1 MQNENDFGID
11 LGDLDLDF
19 DFGFTAVS
27 HETVTQSKE
36 QIEKVEA
43 KITESSGVVT
53 AELTPQLNALEA
65 KLQQLIT
72 LQTEKNE
79 DELEN
84 KKVQLESEYSGKM
97 KGLEKLTLPLLYNLL
112 KTSDEPYIHWPDR
125 KQIIE
130 TQIRKILGIT
140 RNS

>member
-1 MQNENDFGID
+1 MENENDFGID
-11 LGDLDLDF
+11 LSDLDLDF

-36 QIEKVEA
+36 QIEKVEQ
-43 KITESSGVVT
+43 KITESSGAVT
-53 AELTPQLNALEA
+53 AELTTQLNALES

-84 KKVQLESEYSGKM
+84 KKVQLETEYSGKM

-112 KTSDEPYIHWPDR
+112 KTSDEPYILWPNR

>member
-1 MQNENDFGID
+1 MDNEFGLD

-27 HETVTQSKE
+27 EESVTQSRS
-36 QIEKVEA
+36 QIDKVEQ
-43 KITESSGVVT
+43 KITESSGAVT
-53 AELTPQLNALEA
+53 AELTTQLNVLES

-72 LQTEKNE
+72 
-79 DELEN
+79 LEN
-84 KKVQLESEYSGKM
+84 KKVQLETEYSGKM
-97 KGLEKLTLPLLYNLL
+97 KDLEKLTLPLLYNLL
-112 KTSDEPYIHWPDR
+112 KTSDEPYIHWPNR

-140 RNS
+140 RNN

>member
-79 DELEN
+79 DEIEN
-84 KKVQLESEYSGKM
+84 KKVQIESEYSGKNM
-97 KGLEKLTLPLLYNLL
+97 G
-112 KTSDEPYIHWPDR
+112 
-125 KQIIE
+125 
-130 TQIRKILGIT
+130 
-140 RNS
+140 